1 MFNLDS
7 YVCIVVMSQTA
18 MATMKSQFSE
28 LRSIHDNQMKVLEE
42 TRQTS
47 KVQLDQWEAEK
58 TKLVSVV
65 MLCVMT

>member
-47 KVQLDQWEAEK
+47 KVQLDQWEAER
-58 TKLVSVV
+58 TKLVCVV

>member
-1 MFNLDS
+1 
-7 YVCIVVMSQTA
+7 MSQTA